1 MSYSETSVVVCDLE
15 EDKAP
20 YDLKIR
26 VRLVTVLD
34 QEEYNYRL
42 GNLVGP
48 LSSDPTWFVIDLDPG
63 EYDIDGGEHG
73 QGAKRKCSLL

>member
-1 MSYSETSVVVCDLE
+1 MSYSETSVIVCDLE
-15 EDKAP
+15 GDKPP

-42 GNLVGP
+42 GNLVG
-48 LSSDPTWFVIDLDPG
+48 
-63 EYDIDGGEHG
+63 ECYCEE
-73 QGAKRKCSLL
+73 RER